1 MTILQ
6 KNNKI
11 NIIKDGQEIISKDI
25 KIKFQKELF
34 DYCLLGKQ
42 NGDTKYITDFVGI
55 ISKRDEIL
63 LSIPKHYVQT
73 SDEIDVKRILSL
85 LCKYCFSTG
94 LNDLDGSFTN
104 MPFHSYMFI
113 CDYYNRY
120 GLYKETNDEY
130 SFSYASNIHW
140 KKTLNKSEKFI
151 SNGNIV
157 FMPFVVKKNV
167 YYEDLISESMK
178 YIINDG
184 YEQIGKFLDIN
195 ISLDDTVIDIENNL
209 ELIIDKLYDLKK
221 KTFKDNKLKLL
232 DNIIKYLEWK
242 NENCEE
248 TLFITHNFSKVWED
262 MLKDY
267 LNNSFIGIDSNTNK
281 LLFGKDSRSFRFS
294 TQKCYKYGDW
304 NTIYDYYYENGSDI
318 YLFDAKYFNFV
329 NDLNYKQVVYD
340 YATRYRIKDKNKN
353 IYNYLILPSE
363 KEKVDT
369 HVDRSNEDNVKIY
382 EMYLSMNNV
391 INELIN

>member
-6 KNNKI
+6 KNKKI
-11 NIIKDGQEIISKDI
+11 NIISDGQEIISKDI
-25 KIKFQKELF
+25 KTKFQKELF

-42 NGDTKYITDFVGI
+42 NGDTKYTADFVGI

-73 SDEIDVKRILSL
+73 SDEIDIKRILSL
-85 LCKYCFSTG
+85 LCKYCFSSG
-94 LNDLDGSFTN
+94 LSDSDGSFTN
-104 MPFHSYMFI
+104 IPFNSYMFI

-130 SFSYASNIHW
+130 SFLYSGNIHW
-140 KKTLNKSEKFI
+140 KKTLNKSEKYI

-195 ISLDDTVIDIENNL
+195 ISEDDPVIDIENNL

-242 NENCEE
+242 NENCEV
-248 TLFITHNFSKVWED
+248 TLFITHNFSIVWED

-281 LLFGKDSRSFRFS
+281 LLFGKDSKSFKFS

-304 NTIYDYYYENGSDI
+304 NTMYDYYYENGSDI
-318 YLFDAKYFNFV
+318 YLFDAKYYNFV